1 MLRLAALASLLMA
14 SPVLAQEESGGAPNF
29 VAGGIAALPESP
41 GADSYRFIPF
51 AAGRATLG
59 GVVYQIEGPGVSAS
73 FYNEGNVE
81 AGAYFRVYGGRD
93 EDTGDVVVDLLPE
106 VDGGVVAGGFVRVQV
121 ANGVL
126 NQYDRLYISGRAG
139 GDVTGEFGGAFWSAS
154 AAYAT
159 PLSRTT
165 LFIANLSVS
174 GSPDDYADH
183 LFSVDAA
190 GATASGL
197 PVYAAGSGIQDIG
210 LTLFLDQQVTDS
222 WSVTGIFG
230 ASRLQGDYADSPIVT
245 LRGDDMQYFAG
256 LGLGRRF

>member
-1 MLRLAALASLLMA
+1 MLRLAALASLLIA
-14 SPVLAQEESGGAPNF
+14 SPALAQSEAGGAPNF
-29 VAGGIAALPESP
+29 VAGGIAVVPDSP

-51 AAGRATLG
+51 AAGRATIG
-59 GVVYQIEGPGVSAS
+59 GVVYQIEGPGLSAS
-73 FYNEGNVE
+73 FYNQGNVE

-106 VDGGVVAGGFVRVQV
+106 VDGGVVAGGFARVQI
-121 ANGVL
+121 ASGVL

-139 GDVTGEFGGAFWSAS
+139 ADVTGEFGGAFWSAS

-165 LFIANLSVS
+165 LFIANLSIS
-174 GSPDDYADH
+174 GSPDEYADR

-190 GATASGL
+190 GTAASGL
-197 PVYAAGSGIQDIG
+197 AVYTAQSGVQDIG
-210 LTLFLDQQVTDS
+210 LTLFLDQQVTDN

-245 LRGDDMQYFAG
+245 MRGDEMQYFAG

>member
-1 MLRLAALASLLMA
+1 MLRLAALASLLIAA
-14 SPVLAQEESGGAPNF
+14 SAFAQEEAGGAPNF
-29 VAGGIAALPESP
+29 VAGGIAALPDSP

-73 FYNEGNVE
+73 LYNQGRVE

-93 EDTGDVVVDLLPE
+93 DDTGDVVVNLLPE

-121 ANGVL
+121 ANSVL
-126 NQYDRLYISGRAG
+126 NQYDRVYVSGRAG
-139 GDVTGEFGGAFWSAS
+139 TDVTGEFGGAFWSAS

-165 LFIANLSVS
+165 LFIANLSLS
-174 GSPDDYADH
+174 GSPDDYAGR

-190 GATASGL
+190 GSAASGL
-197 PVYAAGSGIQDIG
+197 PVYTARSGVQDIG
-210 LTLFLDQQVTDS
+210 LTLFLDQQVTGN

-230 ASRLQGDYADSPIVT
+230 ASRLQGDYAESPIVS